1 MLPRAMLRFWCA
13 ESALQFNATLKDACF
28 TYLWPIRMPALSE
41 VLCLRDG
48 PLENL
53 WTGSGVGGGGGG
65 GGQKK
70 NLRKGNFSLISL
82 IQTNKYFYQFS
93 RFFQNILQFRAFH
106 CSQWKTRFSSSF
118 RREYL
123 NFHLSK
129 RNEPELARYQS
140 VKCARCSPDVLW
152 APVKNTESQNY
163 QVLVQR
169 GTASFCTQ
177 RSVHGQAIEGI
188 QGAVNVIDYKNF
200 PSVLRSLGCKVFVKH
215 NRINYRTLNKS
226 KHYFRR
232 GTLGGTQDRNTVR
245 KNGKYWNTASKIV

>member
-1 MLPRAMLRFWCA
+1 MGNKIDVKTIAIDIAFPIMFDNVTVSLVVRWWQRHLPNSVLHVMSFTLRLLFI
-13 ESALQFNATLKDACF
+13 FIYYYF
-28 TYLWPIRMPALSE
+28 TE
-41 VLCLRDG
+41 V
-48 PLENL
+48 P
-53 WTGSGVGGGGGG
+53 
-65 GGQKK
+65 KK
-70 NLRKGNFSLISL
+70 KKLRKGNFSLISL
-82 IQTNKYFYQFS
+82 IETNKYFYQFS

-129 RNEPELARYQS
+129 CNEPELARYQS

-188 QGAVNVIDYKNF
+188 QGAVNMIDYKNF

-245 KNGKYWNTASKIV
+245 KNGKYRNTASKIV